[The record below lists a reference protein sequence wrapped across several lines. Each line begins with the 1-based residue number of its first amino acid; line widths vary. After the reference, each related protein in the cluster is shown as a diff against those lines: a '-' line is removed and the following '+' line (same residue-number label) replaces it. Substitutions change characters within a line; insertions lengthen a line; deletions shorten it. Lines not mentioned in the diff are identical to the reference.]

1 MHSTPRHRKH
11 GTFRVRTLTEPKC
24 VMRFYGREN
33 ALSALKG
40 ECKALDAGSRLAVV
54 TGRHRIGKQRS
65 F

>member
-1 MHSTPRHRKH
+1 
-11 GTFRVRTLTEPKC
+11 
-24 VMRFYGREN
+24 MRFYGREN